1 MFKMLKGLYLYKRKI
16 VNNKDLIILYNN
28 LNLIKLINNILY

>member
-1 MFKMLKGLYLYKRKI
+1 MLKKLCLNKWKI
-16 VNNKDLIILYNN
+16 ANNKDLIILYNN